1 MIFIRS
7 EAMTEVNGVKG
18 NSRWPHGARK
28 TGLPHV
34 ELGKVGEYQFGSRFA
49 SQFGHTKVGARV
61 RNSFVGVWSLVTD
74 RLNSWSKHGVVSR
87 IVEQSSIHEERD
99 SYT

>member
-1 MIFIRS
+1 M
-7 EAMTEVNGVKG
+7 VQKNC
-18 NSRWPHGARK
+18 
-28 TGLPHV
+28 GLPHV
-34 ELGKVGEYQFGSRFA
+34 ELGEVGEYQFGSRFA

-61 RNSFVGVWSLVTD
+61 RNSFEGVWSLVTD

-87 IVEQSSIHEERD
+87 IGEQSSIREERG